1 MGKKVIFLLLTL
13 FSCSLYDFNQI
24 YNIEFPN
31 LQPVYNTSFPEI
43 EYRIL
48 GSFYMDIQVEFYNS
62 YFQWEVDPDLTKRLY
77 TTNGTLKWDKPLIS
91 TMVYRLT
98 VRPFSVRGGR
108 EIKINTVIKEV
119 FFWVF

>member
-1 MGKKVIFLLLTL
+1 VGKKVIFLLLTL

-31 LQPVYNTSFPEI
+31 LQSVYSTSFPEI

-48 GSFYMDIQVEFYNS
+48 GSFYMDIQVEFLNS
-62 YFQWEVDPDLTKRLY
+62 YSQWEVDPDLTKRLY

-91 TMVYRLT
+91 NTYRLT

-108 EIKINTVIKEV
+108 ERKINTVIKEV
-119 FFWVF
+119 FFQVI

>member
-1 MGKKVIFLLLTL
+1 VGKKVIFLLLTL

-31 LQPVYNTSFPEI
+31 LQSVYHTSFPEI

-48 GSFYMDIQVEFYNS
+48 GSFYMDIQVEFFNS
-62 YFQWEVDPDLTKRLY
+62 NFQWEVDPDLTKRLY

-91 TMVYRLT
+91 NIYRLT
-98 VRPFSVRGGR
+98 VRPFAVRGGR
-108 EIKINTVIKEV
+108 ELKINTVIKEV
-119 FFWVF
+119 FFQVF